1 MLFNSIE
8 FLVFLPMVFVL
19 YWFVFQKRE
28 WQNLLI
34 VTASYVF
41 YGWWDWRFLFLIVF
55 TSLCSF
61 YSGVL
66 IERWRGGAVA
76 RGCENSLEADQT
88 TLGQSYSGGEGC
100 VGGNLVPPHPR
111 TPVLP
116 RIVCAVN
123 LIVNFLILGVFK
135 YYNFFADSLAQLFWH
150 VFHYQ
155 LDWVT
160 LNVILP
166 VGISFYTF
174 QALSY
179 TIDVYRKDVSVTRN
193 IVEFCAFI
201 SFFPQLVAGPI
212 ERAKNLLPQFQ
223 RDRHFDYVQAVDGCR
238 QMLWGFFKKVVI
250 ADSCASDLN
259 PLWDSYA
266 DYSGVSLWLLALLF
280 TFQIYCDFSGY
291 SDIAIGCSRL
301 FGIKLLSNFN
311 YPYLSRSIPEFWRR
325 WHISLMTWFRDYVYI
340 PLGGSRC
347 AQWKVIRNT
356 FIVFGVSGLWHGA
369 NWTFVC
375 WGLYHGTLV
384 VLYRWFGG
392 TVARGS
398 ENTPAADTNLV
409 PPYLRPLVPPIK
421 NLSSVLVTFGLAV
434 VGWVIFRAEN
444 ISQAWDFVSRMFMT
458 AFDDFHPRLGSISTI
473 IAILF
478 LIVVEYLQREKVH
491 VLQFSDNWLFRPTA
505 VRWTIYLVLFAAVFY
520 YSFNN
525 VSQEFIY
532 FQF

>member
-1 MLFNSIE
+1 MNFNSFE
-8 FLVFLPMVFVL
+8 FLVFLPIVFVL

-66 IERWRGGAVA
+66 IERF
-76 RGCENSLEADQT
+76 
-88 TLGQSYSGGEGC
+88 EGSKRRQR
-100 VGGNLVPPHPR
+100 L
-111 TPVLP
+111 
-116 RIVCAVN
+116 VCASN
-123 LIVNFLILGVFK
+123 LILNFLILGVFK
-135 YYNFFADSLAQLFWH
+135 YYNFFADSLAQLFWQL
-150 VFHYQ
+150 FHYQ

-179 TIDVYRKDVSVTRN
+179 TIDVYRKDVPVTKN
-193 IVEFCAFI
+193 IIEFCAFI

-301 FGIKLLSNFN
+301 FGIRLLSNFN

-369 NWTFVC
+369 NWTFVV
-375 WGLYHGTLV
+375 WGLYHGTLI
-384 VLYRWFGG
+384 VLYKLLH
-392 TVARGS
+392 V
-398 ENTPAADTNLV
+398 NTKDKDILAAGRRL
-409 PPYLRPLVPPIK
+409 PSLK
-421 NLSSVLVTFGLAV
+421 ELSRVVVTFGLAV

-444 ISQAWDFVSRMFMT
+444 ISQAWDFVSRMFLT
-458 AFDDFHPRLGSISTI
+458 AFGDFHPRLGSISTF
-473 IAILF
+473 IAIL
-478 LIVVEYLQREKVH
+478 LLMIVEYLQRDKAH
-491 VLQFSDNWLFRPTA
+491 VLQFSSGNRLFRYA
-505 VRWTIYLVLFAAVFY
+505 VARWTVYLAMLVAIFY
-520 YSFNN
+520 FYFNT

>member
-1 MLFNSIE
+1 MLFNSFE
-8 FLVFLPMVFVL
+8 FLVFLPIVFVL

-61 YSGVL
+61 YSGML
-66 IERWRGGAVA
+66 IDYYRG
-76 RGCENSLEADQT
+76 RRNEE
-88 TLGQSYSGGEGC
+88 GGM
-100 VGGNLVPPHPR
+100 R
-111 TPVLP
+111 KQ
-116 RIVCAVN
+116 RMVCAVN

-179 TIDVYRKDVSVTRN
+179 TIDVYRKDVPVTRN

-259 PLWDSYA
+259 PLWDLYA

-301 FGIKLLSNFN
+301 FGIKLLPNFN

-375 WGLYHGTLV
+375 WGLYHGTLI
-384 VLYRWFGG
+384 VLYKLLHINTKDKDILAAGRRLPSLKDLCR
-392 TVARGS
+392 VA
-398 ENTPAADTNLV
+398 
-409 PPYLRPLVPPIK
+409 
-421 NLSSVLVTFGLAV
+421 VTFGLAV

-444 ISQAWDFVSRMFMT
+444 ITQAWDFVSRMFLT
-458 AFDDFHPRLGSISTI
+458 VFDDLHPRLGTRHTI
-473 IAILF
+473 LAILLL
-478 LIVVEYLQREKVH
+478 LIVEYLQRDKVH
-491 VLQFSDNWLFRPTA
+491 VLQFSA
-505 VRWTIYLVLFAAVFY
+505 VRWTIYLVLFVAIFY
-520 YSFNN
+520 FSFIN
-525 VSQEFIY
+525 VNQEFIY